1 MAAEGT
7 RRGSLPTRRE
17 LVRTAALA
25 TVVAPLLVAC
35 DIRLEDD
42 APTLPLLQRKS
53 VPDEAV
59 LVDLVRRTTALA
71 QAAGRVPNPNDAV
84 NRLATVHRTQA
95 DVLRS
100 LIDTVHWLFGD
111 PIEPTYAPGWVSA
124 LWLVGLTVVLAVW
137 LLRRTERM
145 VRG

>member
-1 MAAEGT
+1 VFFIGGAVGGIAHDNFDGT
-7 RRGSLPTRRE
+7 LSK
-17 LVRTAALA
+17 ALS
-25 TVVAPLLVAC
+25 
-35 DIRLEDD
+35 E
-42 APTLPLLQRKS
+42 
-53 VPDEAV
+53 
-59 LVDLVRRTTALA
+59 
-71 QAAGRVPNPNDAV
+71 
-84 NRLATVHRTQA
+84 A